1 MGSLYENLQVG
12 FLMKEFIFNFG
23 ETLVGFL
30 GWGGGGV
37 FLGCFL
43 RRLKG

>member
-23 ETLVGFL
+23 ETLVGFP
-30 GWGGGGV
+30 GWGGEVEYFWAV
-37 FLGCFL
+37 FSDV
-43 RRLKG
+43 

>member
-23 ETLVGFL
+23 ETLVGFP
-30 GWGGGGV
+30 GWREVEYFWAV
-37 FLGCFL
+37 FSDI
-43 RRLKG
+43 

>member
-23 ETLVGFL
+23 ETLAGFP
-30 GWGGGGV
+30 GWGEVEYFGAV
-37 FLGCFL
+37 FSDV
-43 RRLKG
+43 